1 MLEDLDPWTH
11 HNPLSQRDDFSPRRW
26 AVSTMA
32 FSRQQREANRAPS
45 AAMLEIWGAGVH
57 DGPAEQRARGLNIDA
72 EDFVPREKKFDPW
85 DSPMSQGPAVPAR
98 FSAFSGGWAPPMEH
112 RGIDP
117 WESPTSYDTWYG
129 HQGFGAENQEND
141 AWEAAAHGAS
151 DDGHQGFDAGYQP
164 VCADISAARDVSD
177 WVHEFDVPPPPPGP
191 PPEDEFVPV
200 GPPKTLACFA
210 SPRSRRENQP
220 DMSLDAS
227 RAVTEPQEC
236 GRFAEDIAAPGAPMS
251 QGVTAERLAAALLIR
266 ASAGGH
272 FEVCKQLLVRGAALD
287 GRDSDGATALHR
299 AAEGGHTKVC
309 ALLLDSGMRI
319 NKKDA
324 NGDTALQRAAAGGHV
339 ETCALLRDRD
349 IAMREA
355 KAARKARDKE
365 QATDSATTASE
376 SSLRQL
382 S

>member
-1 MLEDLDPWTH
+1 MLEDLDPWSDDD
-11 HNPLSQRDDFSPRRW
+11 PLSQRDDFSPRRW

-32 FSRQQREANRAPS
+32 YSRQQREANRAPS

-72 EDFVPREKKFDPW
+72 EHFVPREKEFDPW
-85 DSPMSQGPAVPAR
+85 DSPVSQGPAVPAR

-129 HQGFGAENQEND
+129 HQGFGA
-141 AWEAAAHGAS
+141 
-151 DDGHQGFDAGYQP
+151 GYQP

-177 WVHEFDVPPPPPGP
+177 WDYEFDVPPPPPGP

-272 FEVCKQLLVRGAALD
+272 FEVCKQLLVRGAARD

-299 AAEGGHTKVC
+299 AAEGGYTKVC

-355 KAARKARDKE
+355 KAAQKARDKE